1 MISVKDKQF
10 VPLIGEQQLME
21 RIDKVAES
29 ISNDYRDK
37 NPLFVVIL
45 NGAFLFAAEVFKRLD
60 IECEITFTRLASYI
74 KTSSSGKVTMLMELP
89 DNVTGR
95 HVVIVED
102 IVDTG
107 RTLAEFLP
115 HLQLK
120 KPASVRIASLLT
132 KPTALKEN
140 IEVHYLGFAI
150 EDKFVV
156 GFGLDY
162 DEAGRNIRGIYQLSE

>member
-1 MISVKDKQF
+1 MIQIKDKHF
-10 VPLIGEQQLME
+10 VPLIDERELLQRIEQLAQT
-21 RIDKVAES
+21 

-107 RTLAEFLP
+107 KTLAEFLP

-120 KPASVRIASLLT
+120 KPSSVRIASLLT

-140 IEVHYLGFAI
+140 VIVDYRGFAI

-162 DEAGRNIRGIYQLSE
+162 DEAGRNLRAIYQLKE

>member
-1 MISVKDKQF
+1 M
-10 VPLIGEQQLME
+10 PLISEEEILE
-21 RIDKVAES
+21 RIEQLAQQ
-29 ISNDYRDK
+29 IGTDYKDK

-60 IECEITFTRLASYI
+60 IDCEITFTRLASYI

-107 RTLAEFLP
+107 KTLAEFLP

-120 KPASVRIASLLT
+120 KPSSIRIASMLT
-132 KPTALKEN
+132 KPSALKED
-140 IEVHYLGFAI
+140 IKVHYPGFEI
-150 EDKFVV
+150 ENKFVV

-162 DEAGRNIRGIYQLSE
+162 DEAGRNLRAIYQLSELP

>member
-1 MISVKDKQF
+1 VIQIKDKQF
-10 VPLIGEQQLME
+10 VPLIDEQQLLRQIE
-21 RIDKVAES
+21 K
-29 ISNDYRDK
+29 ISTAIANDYRDK
-37 NPLFVVIL
+37 NPLFIVIL
-45 NGAFLFAAEVFKRLD
+45 NGAFLFAAEIFKRLD

-95 HVVIVED
+95 HVIIVED

-120 KPASVRIASLLT
+120 KPSSIRIASLLT
-132 KPTALKEN
+132 KPTALKEAIN
-140 IEVHYLGFAI
+140 VDYPGFAI
-150 EDKFVV
+150 DDKFVV

-162 DEAGRNIRGIYQLSE
+162 DGAGRNLTGIYQLAS

>member
-1 MISVKDKQF
+1 MIQIKDKQF
-10 VPLIGEQQLME
+10 VPLIDEQQLLRQIE
-21 RIDKVAES
+21 K
-29 ISNDYRDK
+29 ISTAIANDYRDK
-37 NPLFVVIL
+37 NPLFIVIL
-45 NGAFLFAAEVFKRLD
+45 NGAFLFAAEIFKRLD

-95 HVVIVED
+95 HVIIVED

-120 KPASVRIASLLT
+120 KPSSIRIASLLT
-132 KPTALKEN
+132 KPTALKEA
-140 IEVHYLGFAI
+140 IHVDYPGFAI
-150 EDKFVV
+150 DDKFVV

-162 DEAGRNIRGIYQLSE
+162 DGAGRNLTGIYQLAS